1 MENRDKLRIVVIVE
15 LAVIIILSSLILMKL
30 SSFNKPVEKIVQ
42 YEKMT
47 ETTEE
52 EVEETTRKV
61 VENKK
66 KEETKDNKEVKET
79 KKIKATETV
88 KETEE
93 TEIEKEETIKIDIE
107 KESNMITTK
116 EGKKW
121 VKVDEYTFFEIGR
134 NEQYSKV
141 SMYEILKEFGT
152 KGTVAGK
159 SGYMY
164 NGKFWYEVAP
174 SEFAEMK

>member
-1 MENRDKLRIVVIVE
+1 MENRDKLKVVVIVE

-42 YEKMT
+42 YERMT
-47 ETTEE
+47 ETTEAE
-52 EVEETTRKV
+52 TEETTRKV
-61 VENKK
+61 VESKK
-66 KEETKDNKEVKET
+66 KEEVKET
-79 KKIKATETV
+79 KKTKTTEKV

-93 TEIEKEETIKIDIE
+93 ETEVEKEETTKIDIE

-134 NEQYSKV
+134 NEQYTKV

>member
-1 MENRDKLRIVVIVE
+1 MENRDKLKVVVIVE

-42 YEKMT
+42 YERMT
-47 ETTEE
+47 ETTEAE
-52 EVEETTRKV
+52 TEETTRKV
-61 VENKK
+61 VESKK
-66 KEETKDNKEVKET
+66 KEEVKET
-79 KKIKATETV
+79 KKTKTTEKV

-93 TEIEKEETIKIDIE
+93 VEVEKEETTKIDIE

-134 NEQYSKV
+134 NEQYTKV

>member
-1 MENRDKLRIVVIVE
+1 MENRDKLRVVVIVE
-15 LAVIIILSSLILMKL
+15 LAVIIILSSIILMKL

-42 YEKMT
+42 YERMT
-47 ETTEE
+47 ETTEAE
-52 EVEETTRKV
+52 TEETTRKV
-61 VENKK
+61 VESKK
-66 KEETKDNKEVKET
+66 KEEVKET
-79 KKIKATETV
+79 KKTKTTEKV

-93 TEIEKEETIKIDIE
+93 VEVEKEETTKIDIE

-134 NEQYSKV
+134 NEQYTKV